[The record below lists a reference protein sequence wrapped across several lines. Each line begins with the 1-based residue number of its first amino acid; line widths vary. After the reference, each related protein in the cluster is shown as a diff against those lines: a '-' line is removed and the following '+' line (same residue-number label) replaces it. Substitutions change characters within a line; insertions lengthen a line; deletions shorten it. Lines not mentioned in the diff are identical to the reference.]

1 MNKKDVEDI
10 AKLLPEGLSNTGI
23 EEINSVME
31 DIIEARVGK
40 EVQLLEAKV
49 SGFLSSKMEA
59 LKEEAEKE
67 IMESNEYAR
76 AFTVYQ
82 SLKSVIAEDLSS
94 ADESSAVNTYK
105 EETERL
111 EQTVEQL
118 NSRLSEALEEN
129 EKLGSSVVSLTEN
142 VKEIEEE
149 QKLPFKSSEKA
160 IVITNEGNV
169 SSSPDSK
176 NNFLTEE
183 VMRLSKALNNNN

>member
-160 IVITNEGNV
+160 IGITNEGNV

>member
-160 IVITNEGNV
+160 IVMTNEGNV

>member
-49 SGFLSSKMEA
+49 SGFLSSKMEE